1 MTQDILVSEDK
12 NQSLELKHDG
22 KIGSPLAT
30 FGRVVWYGTL
40 SCEPTKKRGCIKE
53 KYSKAC
59 F

>member
-53 KYSKAC
+53 K
-59 F
+59 